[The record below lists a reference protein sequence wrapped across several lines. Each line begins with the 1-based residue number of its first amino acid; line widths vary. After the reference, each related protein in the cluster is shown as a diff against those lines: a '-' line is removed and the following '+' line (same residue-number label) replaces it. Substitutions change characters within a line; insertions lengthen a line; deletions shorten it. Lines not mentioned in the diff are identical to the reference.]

1 MSKRMIM
8 RSDETA
14 KTYSL
19 EGAALVTSRKAL
31 RKSVKIDGRKID
43 AVGKTAPLNFAFK
56 DSFVYPALINVHD
69 HMRGNYL
76 PKVGPPAGTYYVRC
90 HDWEKDLRASKLVAA
105 ERARVSEEDC
115 YYLSAYKNLFSGV
128 TTVNDHFP
136 HKINEQYIPLLPIRV
151 IRHYTLHHEPT
162 SYSLP
167 WGEGIEI
174 EHQRARKLNQPF
186 IIHMEEGFDAE
197 YQRGLDLVEELECLD
212 DHNVH
217 IHCVGYSDADIAK
230 TRKAGAT
237 VVWCPDSNM
246 FMYNLTCKIR
256 KIVEA
261 GINVALGTDST
272 ATGSLNLLEELRF
285 ARSVYRRM
293 YGEEID
299 AKLLFD
305 MVTVNPAKAFRM
317 SREIGSLEDGKL
329 ADVLVAKQKDDDPW
343 ESLLKTEIE
352 DIDLLVL
359 EGDPVF
365 GSKEHEDLFRLR
377 KQAFTEITIRGRE
390 MLAKGDP
397 AGLLKRVRDAVG
409 FKKVLDF
416 MPLDL

>member
-1 MSKRMIM
+1 M
-8 RSDETA
+8 RSDQSA

-19 EGAALVTSRKAL
+19 EGEALVTSKKTYKKAV
-31 RKSVKIDGRKID
+31 RIEGRKIEGL
-43 AVGKTAPLNFAFK
+43 GKGASRRYTFK
-56 DSFVYPALINVHD
+56 DAYVFPALINVHD
-69 HMRGNYL
+69 HLRGNYL
-76 PKVGPPAGTYYVRC
+76 PKVGPPAGTFYIRC
-90 HDWEKDLRASKLVAA
+90 HDWEKDLRAAKLVAV
-105 ERARVSEEDC
+105 ERAKISEEDC
-115 YYLSAYKNLFSGV
+115 YFLGAYKNLLAGV
-128 TTVNDHFP
+128 VTVNDHYP
-136 HKINEQYIPLLPIRV
+136 HKINDQYIPRLPLRV
-151 IRHYTLHHEPT
+151 ISKYTLHHEPT

-174 EHQRARKLNQPF
+174 EHQRARKLNLPF

-217 IHCVGYSDADIAK
+217 VHCVGYSDADIAK
-230 TRKAGAT
+230 TRKAGST
-237 VVWCPDSNM
+237 VVWCPDSNLY
-246 FMYNLTCKIR
+246 MYNLTCKIR
-256 KIVEA
+256 KILAA

-285 ARSVYRRM
+285 ARKIYRTM
-293 YGEEID
+293 YGEDID
-299 AKLLFD
+299 ARVLFD

-317 SREIGSLEDGKL
+317 NRTIGSLEEGKL
-329 ADVLVAKQKDDDPW
+329 ADVLVARRKDDDPW
-343 ESLLKTEIE
+343 ESLIKTEIE
-352 DIDLLVL
+352 DIELLGM

-365 GSKEHEDLFRLR
+365 GGGEYEELFRLR
-377 KQAFTEITIRGRE
+377 QKDYSPLTIRGRA

-397 AGLLKRVRDAVG
+397 EDLMRRVHEAVG